1 MIEVTHENLLALYE
15 LSNNHNMLF
24 DTKMTD
30 LS

>member
-15 LSNNHNMLF
+15 LSNNHMLF